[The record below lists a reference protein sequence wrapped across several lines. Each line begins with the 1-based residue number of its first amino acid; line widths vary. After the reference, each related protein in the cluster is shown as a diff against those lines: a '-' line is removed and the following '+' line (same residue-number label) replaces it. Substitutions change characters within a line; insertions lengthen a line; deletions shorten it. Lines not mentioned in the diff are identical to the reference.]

1 MQKLVKTGKTQK
13 SKNNPMSSFGSIEE
27 NIELSHIHLA
37 VCTAVWTNLS
47 NISKKWGS
55 KKDFLKIINLFSVNS
70 VTGCIYT
77 NQVSSNIWNQS
88 IILSLQTIGPI
99 PVIFAMKVLK
109 TDGN

>member
-1 MQKLVKTGKTQK
+1 MLHQKKENRKCQVESPKTL
-13 SKNNPMSSFGSIEE
+13 NPDGAEDG
-27 NIELSHIHLA
+27 LRLA
-37 VCTAVWTNLS
+37 LKYFNEIG
-47 NISKKWGS
+47 N

-99 PVIFAMKVLK
+99 LVIFVMKVLK